1 MRVLAGTAPGLWNV
15 RWQIAWTRFSA
26 LNRPILQES
35 ANARRL
41 IRPSRNFLR
50 VVFCIVIVAPG
61 RQNPVTKSDHPPI
74 IVMNPT
80 KVNRGLI
87 ILIFVF
93 LQCISAFATVTINTQ
108 PTALTTA
115 VDGSKVTI
123 QVNALSGLPLTYRWW
138 KDGTALSTMTS
149 TSNQLVFSAVKGSD
163 AGSYYAQIYENGI
176 NPVNT
181 ASAILVVNV
190 RPKITATGQPKALTL
205 TEGSMASFSVT
216 LDSVAATRGTPP
228 FNYIW
233 QYKTGTIWS
242 DIHQNANSP
251 AFSDVFSIPAVQL
264 AHAGSYRVVIQNA
277 AGSITSTEAVLK
289 VNSRPV
295 LSSLPGK
302 IVTVFQSGG
311 GTTVTEGGA
320 TDTYSVVLSA
330 PPSAGKNVTVTP
342 AVTSPFFTDTAPAV
356 STDVVIS
363 PANAVFNDANWNTP
377 VVFTVTANDD
387 AVANPF
393 LAGAAPLNVRSA
405 VIGHVVTGTD
415 TDYAGAQISNFL
427 CSVTDNETTPRILVT
442 ENSSTSMLPGSNGI
456 SVVTEGGAT
465 DTFTVTFAGATPP
478 ASDVTVNLTA
488 GARITTNP
496 ASLTFTSAN
505 YATPQTVTITAVN
518 DSVFQGVQFATVSF
532 ATVCADG
539 TYNGLTAPILNVRVN
554 DNDDAGVQGVTLIS
568 SGGDNR
574 VVEGGMNDEMLVVLN
589 KAPSGNVYFTQTGTA
604 PGLGAVP
611 DLSAPGNLLFT
622 TANWFI
628 PQRVNVSA
636 LDDLFVEPTRSVS
649 FNYTVSGG
657 GYATSVGPIN
667 VIIGD
672 NDLNSTA
679 GVRVVQSGT
688 TDVTEGGATDS
699 FDVTL
704 AGAPTNNVSITL
716 SVNPGAQASIS
727 GATLVANTL
736 TFTPANW
743 NVAQTVT
750 VTATDD
756 LVTEGPHTAAV
767 SFNLGI
773 QSDARYTGMVIADVP
788 VNITDNDN
796 GPMVVITQSGG
807 STTVAEGGPIDYF
820 SVAFSGPTAPT
831 SPVTVTLSRLG
842 TQINAPSPATL
853 TFNNLNWKVPQTVFL
868 TAFNDA
874 VSEGVHG
881 DAVTFSTASADGTF
895 NVLAVPN
902 LPVTIYD
909 NDSASAGGVILIT
922 ETNGSTRLVEG
933 GIADTIY
940 VSLLRAPTATVTLTP
955 TLTPTGEVTGTSPLT
970 FTTANWNVPQP
981 VAISA
986 PTDAANEGV
995 QTVTLFYTADASGG
1009 FTIQDVSSP
1018 VSIVIADTSA
1028 GAKKAVL
1035 TQTGANTSVTEDGPT
1050 AANGS
1055 PNSKDVYKIALNIAP
1070 TADVTITPVASSPG
1084 QVTFSPTSVT
1094 FTPINFATPQD
1105 ITVTAVSNTIS
1116 EPDETLNI
1124 DHNISS
1130 TDAGYNNVP
1139 LDPLSLNVADDD
1151 ATVGRIAASRTG
1163 GGTLV
1168 LREDTGT
1175 DMIDVSL
1182 SGPAPTANVTVN
1194 LAIAGSQVQFFSNGL
1209 PATGISLTFTPANY
1223 STAQQVTLISVD
1235 DTLYEGLHSDTI
1247 LFTSAPGSPLAYT
1260 DLSTSLPV
1268 TILDN
1273 ESASR
1278 SLISII
1284 ETDAGTRV
1292 IEGGMKDT
1300 FSVVLRRAPTANV
1313 MLTPV
1318 YNIAQITLS
1327 LKALTFTSANWN
1339 IPQLV
1344 TVMAVDD
1351 AVLEGSHS
1359 ASIVYSAGGT
1369 GGFVSTDMA
1378 ALNVQIGD
1386 NEGVVPALPPALN
1399 IVQGVTGMLKVAAMG
1414 SVPLT
1419 YQWYKE
1425 GNPIPGA
1432 KTASLTIKGLD
1443 AGAPAA
1449 AEGPGNY
1456 SVEITNAQGSVR
1468 SNATAVR
1475 VIRKPSILTDLPA
1488 TRGFTLPPAANL
1500 TLDVV
1505 AHTATVPGA
1514 DYGTL
1519 RYQWQKDGKNIGDAV
1534 IVPPAADP
1542 RVIAGT
1548 MTKTLTI
1555 TPVSWLDRGSYKVII
1570 SNEVGSITSKATTVS
1585 VTSPP
1590 VIVTQPVNATGPTG
1604 GSAKFTVV
1612 AGGSTPLNFQWSYSP
1627 DNIAAYVNITTGKA
1641 AMLTITKLAASN
1653 TGYYKCR
1660 VSHPT
1665 LGFVDTIPA
1674 FLQVDNPPVVSA
1686 PLSVERVIA
1695 NAAMAAGSALVQFTN
1710 PATVTAFKIGLVVIH
1725 PNLPAGTIITD
1736 VNTANNT
1743 ITLSSTNTTGLAL
1756 NINAGNP
1763 MDIVG
1768 GGKLEILTG
1777 NNIHLKVSVPG
1788 SVTNTPANPLIYT
1801 WQKNNADIL
1810 GGPNSDTLILPT
1822 TSTADSGTYRC
1833 VVKNLVGTANS
1844 AGLLMNVQT
1853 APSIAVQPPANST
1866 AVEESSLTLTF
1877 TAAGSP
1883 LLTYKWQRNLGTTL
1897 SPVWQDL
1904 VPAKTT
1910 ATLTFPKT
1918 SLADSGDYRCI
1929 VTNKVGTVT
1938 TITANITVTRIPDP
1952 VLGAVTGLSR
1962 VPFYPETGITG
1973 EKVRLYGRY
1982 LSYASE
1988 VKFGNDYATATKAT
2002 FVIESDNSL
2011 LITIPGG
2018 APTTAAVIQ
2027 VKNRGAGAVPVATV
2041 NNFTRTLNYSNGYRT
2056 TPMVIFTPPAT
2067 YTDYTLPNAT
2077 IVVPTSGVNNLNG
2090 DTRPTTNSWYVM
2102 TVPKISNISI
2112 TVTGLVFGTSVADP
2126 DLYLYTVSTA
2136 ATGTFYGPDGVKLY
2150 PNKATLQSISIGTSS
2165 VAMQTTTPNQ
2175 EILFE
2180 VRGFGILGFVDD
2192 GPYFMSVVV
2201 SPVVASES
2209 GAATGTSSVVTARKY
2224 SKASAD
2230 WTSSVA
2236 SSVASPADS
2245 SAESTAIS
2253 FGGSDTKSTEPVVL
2267 WNDSLN
2273 QSPTSGTVVAS
2284 FTMSLESGG
2293 ESGDDQFAWQV
2304 TNPDGDPLLALWVN
2318 AADGSIRSV
2327 QPDGVAHPSIQ
2338 HMTPGGGAHRF
2349 EITVDAAAGT
2359 WITMMD
2365 GVPVTAPVPLPAGA
2379 RFGDISAVWD
2389 LGADGQSS
2397 GASIIFDDFAVE
2409 AEQVP

>member
-1 MRVLAGTAPGLWNV
+1 
-15 RWQIAWTRFSA
+15 
-26 LNRPILQES
+26 
-35 ANARRL
+35 
-41 IRPSRNFLR
+41 
-50 VVFCIVIVAPG
+50 
-61 RQNPVTKSDHPPI
+61 
-74 IVMNPT
+74 MNPT
-80 KVNRGLI
+80 KVNRGLA
-87 ILIFVF
+87 ILSFVI

-108 PTALTTA
+108 PAALTTA
-115 VDGSKVTI
+115 VDGAKVTM
-123 QVNALSGLPLTYRWW
+123 QVSALSGLPLTYRWW
-138 KDGTALSTMTS
+138 KDGTALSTTTS

-181 ASAILVVNV
+181 TSAILVVNV
-190 RPKITATGQPKALTL
+190 RPKIAATGQPKALTL
-205 TEGSMASFSVT
+205 TEGTMASFQVT

-228 FNYIW
+228 FNYFW
-233 QYKTGTIWS
+233 QYKTGTTWS
-242 DIHQNANSP
+242 DIHQNAKSP

-302 IVTVFQSGG
+302 VITVFQSGG
-311 GTTVTEGGA
+311 GTAVVEGGA

-342 AVTSPFFTDTAPAV
+342 AVTSPFFTDTAPAI
-356 STDVVIS
+356 SADVVIS
-363 PANAVFNDANWNTP
+363 PPNAVFNDTNWNTP

-393 LAGAAPLNVRSA
+393 LEGAVPLNVRSA

-427 CSVTDNETTPRILVT
+427 CSVTDNESTPRILVT

-478 ASDVTVNLTA
+478 TADVTVNLTP

-496 ASLTFTSAN
+496 ASLTFTTAN
-505 YATPQTVTITAVN
+505 FATPQTVTITAVN

-532 ATVCADG
+532 ATVSADG
-539 TYNGLTAPILNVRVN
+539 TYNALPAPMLNVRVN

-611 DLSAPGNLLFT
+611 DLSAPGNLQFT

-636 LDDLFVEPTRSVS
+636 ADDLFVEPTRSVS

-657 GYATSVGPIN
+657 GYASSAGPIN

-679 GVRVVQSGT
+679 GVRVIQSGT

-716 SVNPGAQASIS
+716 SINPGAQAAIS

-743 NVAQTVT
+743 NLAQTVT

-756 LVTEGPHTAAV
+756 TVTEGPHTAAV

-796 GPMVVITQSGG
+796 GPRVIITQSGG

-831 SPVTVTLSRLG
+831 NPVTVTLSRLG

-868 TAFNDA
+868 TAFNDS

-881 DAVTFSTASADGTF
+881 DAVTFSTACADGTF
-895 NVLAVPN
+895 NLLAVPN

-933 GIADTIY
+933 GLADTIY

-955 TLTPTGEVTGTSPLT
+955 TLTPMSEVAGASPLT
-970 FTTANWNVPQP
+970 FTTANWNVPQL
-981 VAISA
+981 VTLTAS
-986 PTDAANEGV
+986 TDAANEGV
-995 QTVTLFYTADASGG
+995 QTVTLFYTADAAGG

-1018 VSIVIADTSA
+1018 VSIAIADTSA
-1028 GAKKAVL
+1028 GAKNVVL
-1035 TQTGANTSVTEDGPT
+1035 TQTGGNTSVTEDGPT
-1050 AANGS
+1050 AGNGS
-1055 PNSKDVYKIALNIAP
+1055 PNSKDVYRIALGFAP

-1084 QVTFSPTSVT
+1084 QVTFSPASVT
-1094 FTPINFATPQD
+1094 FTPINFATLQD

-1124 DHNISS
+1124 DHNVSS
-1130 TDAGYNNVP
+1130 ADAGYNNVP
-1139 LDPLSLNVADDD
+1139 VDPLSLNVVDDD
-1151 ATVGRIAASRTG
+1151 TTVGRIVASRTG

-1209 PATGISLTFTPANY
+1209 PTTGISLTFTPANY

-1247 LFTSAPGSPLAYT
+1247 FFTSAPGSPSAYA

-1292 IEGGMKDT
+1292 IEGGIKDA

-1313 MLTPV
+1313 ILTPA

-1344 TVMAVDD
+1344 TVTAVDD

-1359 ASIVYSAGGT
+1359 ASIVYSAGST
-1369 GGFVSTDMA
+1369 GGFASTDTA

-1386 NEGVVPALPPALN
+1386 NESVVPALPPTLN
-1399 IVQGVTGMLKVAAMG
+1399 IAQGATGMLKVAAMG
-1414 SVPLT
+1414 SATLT

-1425 GNPIPGA
+1425 GNPISGA

-1443 AGAPAA
+1443 AGAPTA

-1456 SVEITNAQGSVR
+1456 SVEITNSQGSVR
-1468 SNATAVR
+1468 SNTTAVR

-1488 TRGFTLPPAANL
+1488 TRSFTLPPAANL
-1500 TLDVV
+1500 MLDVV
-1505 AHTATVPGA
+1505 AHTVTVPGA

-1570 SNEVGSITSKATTVS
+1570 SNEVGTITSKATTVS

-1590 VIVTQPVNATGPTG
+1590 IIVTQPVNATGPTG
-1604 GSAKFTVV
+1604 GSAKFTLV
-1612 AGGSTPLNFQWSYSP
+1612 AGGSTPLTYQWSYSP
-1627 DNIAAYVNITTGKA
+1627 DNLAAYVNITTGKA
-1641 AMLTITKLAASN
+1641 AMLTIPKLAASN

-1660 VSHPT
+1660 VTHAT

-1743 ITLSSTNTTGLAL
+1743 ITLSNTNTTGFAL

-1777 NNIHLKVSVPG
+1777 NNIHLKVTVPG

-1833 VVKNLVGTANS
+1833 VVKNLVGVANS

-1866 AVEESSLTLTF
+1866 AVEESPLTLTF

-1883 LLTYKWQRNLGTTL
+1883 TLTYKWQRNLGTTGT
-1897 SPVWQDL
+1897 PVWQDL

-1929 VTNKVGTVT
+1929 VANKVGTVT

-1952 VLGAVTGLSR
+1952 ILGTVAGLSR
-1962 VPFYPETGITG
+1962 VPFYPETGITA
-1973 EKVRLYGRY
+1973 EKVRLYGSK

-1988 VKFGNDYATATKAT
+1988 VKFGNDYATAAKAT

-2011 LITIPGG
+2011 LITIPAG

-2041 NNFTRTLNYSNGYRT
+2041 NTFTRTLDYSNGYRT

-2067 YTDYTLPNAT
+2067 FTDYTLPNST
-2077 IVVPTSGVNNLNG
+2077 IVVPTSVVNNLNG
-2090 DTRPTTNSWYVM
+2090 DTRPTTSSWYVM

-2112 TVTGLVFGTSVADP
+2112 TVTGLAFGASVADP
-2126 DLYLYTVSTA
+2126 DLYLYTESTA
-2136 ATGTFYGPDGVKLY
+2136 ATGTFYGPNGVKKY
-2150 PNKATLQSISIGTSS
+2150 PTKATLQSLSIGTSS

-2201 SPVVASES
+2201 NPVVASES
-2209 GAATGTSSVVTARKY
+2209 GVAASTSSVTARKY

-2236 SSVASPADS
+2236 SSVASAPES

-2293 ESGDDQFAWQV
+2293 ENGDDQFAWQV

-2327 QPDGVAHPSIQ
+2327 QPNGVAHRSIQ

>member
-1 MRVLAGTAPGLWNV
+1 
-15 RWQIAWTRFSA
+15 
-26 LNRPILQES
+26 
-35 ANARRL
+35 
-41 IRPSRNFLR
+41 
-50 VVFCIVIVAPG
+50 
-61 RQNPVTKSDHPPI
+61 
-74 IVMNPT
+74 MNPT
-80 KVNRGLI
+80 KVNRGLA
-87 ILIFVF
+87 ILSFVF
-93 LQCISAFATVTINTQ
+93 LQCISAFAAVIINTQ
-108 PTALTTA
+108 PAAFTTA
-115 VDGSKVTI
+115 VDGSKITL
-123 QVNALSGLPLTYRWW
+123 QVGAYSTSPLTYRWW
-138 KDGTALSTMTS
+138 KDGTALSTTTS
-149 TSNQLVFSAVKGSD
+149 TSNQLVFNAVKGSD
-163 AGSYYAQIYENGI
+163 AGSYYAQVYENGI

-181 ASAILVVNV
+181 ASAILIVNV

-205 TEGSMASFSVT
+205 TEGTMASFSVT
-216 LDSVAATRGTPP
+216 LDSAPATRGTPP
-228 FNYIW
+228 FNYFW
-233 QYKTGTIWS
+233 QYKTGTTWS

-264 AHAGSYRVVIQNA
+264 AHAGSYRVMIQNA

-295 LSSLPGK
+295 LSSQPGK

-342 AVTSPFFTDTAPAV
+342 AVSSPFFTDTAPAV
-356 STDVVIS
+356 STDVAIS

-393 LAGAAPLNVRSA
+393 LVGAAPLNVRSA

-415 TDYAGAQISNFL
+415 TDYSGTQISNFL
-427 CSVTDNETTPRILVT
+427 CSVTDNESTPRILVT

-465 DTFTVTFAGATPP
+465 DTFTVSFAGATPP
-478 ASDVTVNLTA
+478 TDDVTVNLTP

-496 ASLTFTSAN
+496 ASLTFTTAN
-505 YATPQTVTITAVN
+505 FATPQTVTITAVN
-518 DSVFQGVQFATVSF
+518 DGLFQGVQFATVSF
-532 ATVCADG
+532 VTDSTDL
-539 TYNGLTAPILNVRVN
+539 TYKALSAPILNVRVN

-589 KAPSGNVYFTQTGTA
+589 KTPSGSVYLTKTGTA

-611 DLSAPGNLLFT
+611 DLSAPGNLVFT
-622 TANWFI
+622 IANWFI

-649 FNYTVSGG
+649 FNYAVSGG

-716 SVNPGAQASIS
+716 SINPGAQASIS

-743 NVAQTVT
+743 NVVQTVT

-756 LVTEGPHTAAV
+756 MVTEGPHTAAV

-796 GPMVVITQSGG
+796 GPRVIITQSGG

-820 SVAFSGPTAPT
+820 SVVLSGPTAPT
-831 SPVTVTLSRLG
+831 DPVTVTVSRVG

-853 TFNNLNWKVPQTVFL
+853 TFNNLNWRVPQTVFL

-895 NVLAVPN
+895 NVLTIPN

-933 GIADTIY
+933 GVAETVY
-940 VSLLRAPTATVTLTP
+940 VSLPRAPTATVTLTP
-955 TLTPTGEVTGTSPLT
+955 TLTPAGEVTGASPLT
-970 FTTANWNVPQP
+970 FTTTNWHVPQP
-981 VAISA
+981 VTLSA
-986 PTDAANEGV
+986 SADVANEGV
-995 QTVTLFYTADASGG
+995 QTVTLFYTANASGG
-1009 FTIQDVSSP
+1009 FTPADVSPS
-1018 VSIVIADTSA
+1018 VSIVIADTST
-1028 GAKKAVL
+1028 GAKNVVL
-1035 TQTGANTSVTEDGPT
+1035 TQTGVDTSVTEDGPIVG
-1050 AANGS
+1050 NGS
-1055 PNSKDVYKIALNIAP
+1055 PNSIDVYRIALSIAP

-1084 QVTFSPTSVT
+1084 QVTFFPTSVT
-1094 FTPINFATPQD
+1094 FTTTNFATPQD
-1105 ITVTAVSNTIS
+1105 ITITAISNTTP

-1124 DHNISS
+1124 DHNVVS
-1130 TDAGYNNVP
+1130 TDVGYGNVP
-1139 LDPLSLNVADDD
+1139 VDPLGLNVVDDD
-1151 ATVGRIAASRTG
+1151 TTVARIAATRTVG
-1163 GGTLV
+1163 GALV
-1168 LREDTGT
+1168 LREDGGSDT
-1175 DMIDVSL
+1175 IAVSL
-1182 SGPAPTANVTVN
+1182 AGPAPATDVTVN
-1194 LAIAGSQVQFFSNGL
+1194 LAILGSQVQFYSSGL
-1209 PATGISLTFTPANY
+1209 PTAGISLTFTPANY
-1223 STAQQVTLISVD
+1223 NTAQQVTLISVD
-1235 DTLYEGLHSDTI
+1235 DTLYEGLHTDTV
-1247 LFTSAPGSPLAYT
+1247 LVTSAPGAPSPYT
-1260 DLSTSLPV
+1260 SLSTSLPV

-1273 ESASR
+1273 ESPSR
-1278 SLISII
+1278 SLISIM
-1284 ETDAGTRV
+1284 ETDVGTRV

-1300 FSVVLRRAPTANV
+1300 FSVVLRRAPSANV
-1313 MLTPV
+1313 VLTPV
-1318 YNIAQITLS
+1318 YNMAQITLS

-1344 TVMAVDD
+1344 TVMAMDD

-1359 ASIVYSAGGT
+1359 ASIVYAAGST
-1369 GGFVSTDMA
+1369 GGFASTDTA

-1386 NEGVVPALPPALN
+1386 NEGVVPALPPTLN
-1399 IVQGVTGMLKVAAMG
+1399 IAQGATGMLKVTAMG
-1414 SVPLT
+1414 SATLT
-1419 YQWYKE
+1419 YQWFKE

-1432 KTASLTIKGLD
+1432 KAPSLTIKGLD
-1443 AGAPAA
+1443 AGAPTA

-1456 SVEITNAQGSVR
+1456 SVEITNSLGSVR

-1488 TRGFTLPPAANL
+1488 ARSFTLPPAANL
-1500 TLDVV
+1500 MLDIV

-1519 RYQWQKDGKNIGDAV
+1519 RYQWQKDGKNIGDAT

-1570 SNEVGSITSKATTVS
+1570 SNEVGTITSKATTVS

-1590 VIVTQPVNATGPTG
+1590 IIVTQPVNTTGPTG

-1612 AGGSTPLNFQWSYSP
+1612 AGGSTPLTYQWSYSA
-1627 DNIAAYVNITTGKA
+1627 DNIAAYVNITAGKA
-1641 AMLTITKLAASN
+1641 AMFTIPKLAASN

-1660 VSHPT
+1660 VSHTT

-1695 NAAMAAGSALVQFTN
+1695 NAAMAAGSSLVQFTN
-1710 PATVTAFKIGLVVIH
+1710 PATVAAFKIGLVVIH

-1743 ITLSSTNTTGLAL
+1743 ITLSNTNTTGLAL

-1822 TSTADSGTYRC
+1822 TSPADSGTYRC

-1844 AGLLMNVQT
+1844 AGLMMNVQT
-1853 APSIAVQPPANST
+1853 APNIAVQPPANT
-1866 AVEESSLTLTF
+1866 TVIEESPLTLTF

-1883 LLTYKWQRNLGTTL
+1883 ALTYKWQRNLGTTVT
-1897 SPVWQDL
+1897 PVWQDL
-1904 VPAKTT
+1904 VPAKTM

-1929 VTNKVGTVT
+1929 VTNKVGTAT
-1938 TITANITVTRIPDP
+1938 TNTAKIQVDQIPNPTLGSVSGLSTVT
-1952 VLGAVTGLSR
+1952 
-1962 VPFYPETGITG
+1962 FYPETGVKG

-1988 VKFGNDYATATKAT
+1988 VKFGNDYATGAKAT
-2002 FVIESDNSL
+2002 FVIESDRSL
-2011 LITIPGG
+2011 LVTIPTD
-2018 APTTAAVIQ
+2018 APTTNVSIQ
-2027 VKNRGAGAVPVATV
+2027 VKNRGATAVPVATSSK
-2041 NNFTRTLNYSNGYRT
+2041 FRRTADYSNGDSSHYSN
-2056 TPMVIFTPPAT
+2056 PSFLFSWSPYT
-2067 YTDYTLPNAT
+2067 YYLPNAT
-2077 IVVPTSGVNNLNG
+2077 IIAPTTTVTNLEGDNRPTSG
-2090 DTRPTTNSWYVM
+2090 SWYLL
-2102 TVPKISNISI
+2102 TVPKISNI
-2112 TVTGLVFGTSVADP
+2112 TVTTSPLADGSGYLG
-2126 DLYLYTVSTA
+2126 DVVLYLRTPTTA
-2136 ATGTFYGPDGVKLY
+2136 ANNYFYGPNGVIKY
-2150 PNKATLQSISIGTSS
+2150 PNTATATGLYIGVNSLS
-2165 VAMQTTTPNQ
+2165 MSTTVPNQ
-2175 EILFE
+2175 EILIL
-2180 VRGFGILGFVDD
+2180 VDGIGIGSLQTFGKF
-2192 GPYFMSVVV
+2192 FMSVVV

-2209 GAATGTSSVVTARKY
+2209 GAATSTSSVVTARKY

-2236 SSVASPADS
+2236 SSVASAPDS
-2245 SAESTAIS
+2245 IAESTAIS
-2253 FGGSDTKSTEPVVL
+2253 FGGSDTKSAEPVVL

-2284 FTMSLESGG
+2284 FTMSLETGG
-2293 ESGDDQFAWQV
+2293 ENGDDQFAWQV

-2327 QPDGVAHPSIQ
+2327 QPNGVAHRSIQ

-2349 EITVDAAAGT
+2349 EITVDPAAGT